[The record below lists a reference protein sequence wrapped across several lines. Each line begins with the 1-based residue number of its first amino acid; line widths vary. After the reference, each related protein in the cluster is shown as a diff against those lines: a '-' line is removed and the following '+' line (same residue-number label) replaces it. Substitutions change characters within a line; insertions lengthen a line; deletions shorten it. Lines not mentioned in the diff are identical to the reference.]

1 MHKGAKGNHQA
12 RTSTARKQKR
22 KTKAK
27 TPKVVRR
34 KAIAARSVARNNTA
48 QRRERNIKAK
58 APKVARRRAMAA
70 RIGVADTKQRAADAR
85 PSGGMEKAIVTE
97 AGRMDLPR
105 DPARSNDHPAGVMN
119 QPSGAPIAERQ
130 SNSGNQRTQHQPSRA
145 IQSYIQAMGTAMRA
159 LQLLLALP
167 FLSLQMWQNA
177 MLGVRR
183 LER

>member
-1 MHKGAKGNHQA
+1 MAP
-12 RTSTARKQKR
+12 TSTARKQKR

-27 TPKVVRR
+27 APKVVRR
-34 KAIAARSVARNNTA
+34 
-48 QRRERNIKAK
+48 
-58 APKVARRRAMAA
+58 RALAA
-70 RIGVADTKQRAADAR
+70 RIGVADTKQRAANAR
-85 PSGGMEKAIVTE
+85 LSGGVGKASVTE

-105 DPARSNDHPAGVMN
+105 DTARSTDHPAGVMN
-119 QPSGAPIAERQ
+119 QQSGAPIAEPQ
-130 SNSGNQRTQHQPSRA
+130 GNSGNQRPQHQPSRA
-145 IQSYIQAMGTAMRA
+145 IQSYIQAMGTAMQA

>member
-1 MHKGAKGNHQA
+1 MAP
-12 RTSTARKQKR
+12 TSTARKQKR

-27 TPKVVRR
+27 PPKVVRR
-34 KAIAARSVARNNTA
+34 KAIAARSAARNSTA
-48 QRRERNIKAK
+48 QRRKRIKAK
-58 APKVARRRAMAA
+58 APKVVRGRAMAA

-85 PSGGMEKAIVTE
+85 PSGGMEKTTITE
-97 AGRMDLPR
+97 AGRMGLPR
-105 DPARSNDHPAGVMN
+105 DTAPPNGRPPAGVMD

-130 SNSGNQRTQHQPSRA
+130 SNSGNQQTKHQPSRS
-145 IQSYIQAMGTAMRA
+145 IQSYVQAMGTAMHA

-167 FLSLQMWQNA
+167 LLSLQMWQNA

>member
-1 MHKGAKGNHQA
+1 MA
-12 RTSTARKQKR
+12 RTTTARKQKH
-22 KTKAK
+22 KT
-27 TPKVVRR
+27 
-34 KAIAARSVARNNTA
+34 
-48 QRRERNIKAK
+48 KAK
-58 APKVARRRAMAA
+58 APKVVRRRAMAA
-70 RIGVADTKQRAADAR
+70 RIGIADTKQHAADVR
-85 PSGGMEKAIVTE
+85 PSGGMEAI

-105 DPARSNDHPAGVMN
+105 DTAPSNDHPPAGVMD

-130 SNSGNQRTQHQPSRA
+130 SNPGNQQTKHQPSRSL
-145 IQSYIQAMGTAMRA
+145 QSYVQAMGTAMQA